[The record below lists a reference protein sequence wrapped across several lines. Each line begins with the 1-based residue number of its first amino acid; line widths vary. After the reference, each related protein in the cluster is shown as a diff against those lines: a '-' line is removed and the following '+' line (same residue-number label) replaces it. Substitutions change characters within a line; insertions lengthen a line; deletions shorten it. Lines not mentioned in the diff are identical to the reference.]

1 MSSRKDVLD
10 HSRQKSTLCVSSL
23 GCAEL
28 QRGSATWDYKLATP
42 WPYVEPALH
51 QVVLYTELCFTP
63 SCAFHQVVLCLEF
76 CLALS
81 ATEQI
86 QEVEPARNKGR
97 FTVCQR
103 HIWIS
108 MRWAR
113 PLPVAAECPTQRTD
127 SCIWTARR
135 PDWGIVGERPI
146 VLFKHQHTTLDKEI
160 AKWCQWCHSHTVL
173 VWQGFGQTSGLI

>member
-1 MSSRKDVLD
+1 MCFIFGLCRGAEGLRHLRLQTR
-10 HSRQKSTLCVSSL
+10 HSLAIRGACSTPRC
-23 GCAEL
+23 
-28 QRGSATWDYKLATP
+28 
-42 WPYVEPALH
+42 ALH
-51 QVVLYTELCFTP
+51 WIVLYTELCFTP
-63 SCAFHQVVLCLEF
+63 SCAFHQVVLCIEF
-76 CLALS
+76 CLVLS

-108 MRWAR
+108 LRWAR
-113 PLPVAAECPTQRTD
+113 PLPVATECPTQRSD
-127 SCIWTARR
+127 SCSWTARR

-173 VWQGFGQTSGLI
+173 VWQGFGQTSGSI